1 MTLLRSNS
9 LFVTSFRQFHSSFKG
24 FKNMPS
30 TKKRSLAS
38 LNDSGE
44 NHNHSDKNDDK
55 QKNLVIVIAG
65 PTAVGKSKVAAKLC
79 SPDWSRDIIQKHA
92 RNNATGRRIEENTG
106 GHIISA
112 DSVQVYEGLQIGA
125 NKPSET
131 EREQTPHHLID
142 IVDGRSICQYNAADW
157 MNDAIYVLEN
167 LVNLYPDASDDGPMN
182 VGPNSK
188 EWEDRKHRI
197 DDFIFRSKSEN
208 TQILPVVVGG
218 TMMYLQWLIHGRP
231 DAMKPS
237 DTAIQKASKIVSNFQ
252 EQPDEKG
259 WLAAQIYASELG
271 DLFKQ
276 RVSLLAENDW
286 YRLRRTLEIAFT
298 VLEGDNI
305 DEKLDQLYNG
315 QREGGL
321 DNNPLYDVRCFFL
334 CPDDR
339 MAHTAVVDSRCEE
352 MLIQGLLSEATDL
365 SLAGMLPEEGQ
376 QARAIG
382 YRQALDYLKRK
393 DFKEQDSVAF
403 GNFLNSFTASTR
415 QYAKKQMQWF
425 RKDERFMFIPVNVS
439 SEKPIESAADMIRTL
454 CSWPREEF
462 NKALSKSIVDS
473 HDDEQSLYSVS
484 TRTKIQNEAQGK
496 KMKFYQPKRH
506 TLVDGSDLFNK
517 VLSDA
522 DECASRL
529 RT

>member
-1 MTLLRSNS
+1 
-9 LFVTSFRQFHSSFKG
+9 
-24 FKNMPS
+24 MPS
-30 TKKRSLAS
+30 TRKRTLAS
-38 LNDSGE
+38 LNDNSE
-44 NHNHSDKNDDK
+44 SYIQSNDKCSK
-55 QKNLVIVIAG
+55 QKHLVIVIAG
-65 PTAVGKSKVAAKLC
+65 PTAVGKSKVAAKIG
-79 SPDWSRDIIQKHA
+79 SPDWSRDILRKHA
-92 RNNATGRRIEENTG
+92 RNNATDKRIEENTR

-125 NKPSET
+125 NKPSMK

-167 LVNLYPDASDDGPMN
+167 LMDLYLDAPDDGPLETISHN
-182 VGPNSK
+182 TQ
-188 EWEDRKHRI
+188 WENRKHRI
-197 DDFIFRSKSEN
+197 DDFISKNKTES
-208 TQILPVVVGG
+208 TQILPIVVGG

-237 DTAIQKASKIVSNFQ
+237 KNAIEKAGQIISEFQ
-252 EQPDEKG
+252 EQPEEKG
-259 WLAAQIYASELG
+259 WPAALKYTSDLG
-271 DLFKQ
+271 EMFEK
-276 RVSLLAENDW
+276 RVSMLAENDW

-298 VLEGDNI
+298 VLDGDKI

-315 QREGGL
+315 QREGGI
-321 DNNPLYDVRCFFL
+321 DNNPEFDVRCFFL

-339 MAHTAVVDSRCEE
+339 MKHTAVVDSRCEE
-352 MLIQGLLSEATDL
+352 MLVNGLLREATDL

-382 YRQALDYLKRK
+382 YRQALEYLKRE
-393 DFKEQDSVAF
+393 DFKKHDFTAF
-403 GNFLNSFTASTR
+403 KFFLNSFTASTR

-425 RKDERFMFIPVNVS
+425 RKDDRFIFIPVDVS
-439 SEKPIESAADMIRTL
+439 SEQPIESAADMIRTF

-462 NKALSKSIVDS
+462 NKALLKSTIDS

-484 TRTKIQNEAQGK
+484 TQTKIKNEVQGK

-506 TLVDGSDLFNK
+506 TLVEESDAFNK
-517 VLSDA
+517 VLTDA
-522 DECASRL
+522 DECALRL
-529 RT
+529 RK